1 VRLRSA
7 LPASEEDAVIAAA
20 PTTTGARAARAAVLT
35 VCRCVLAG
43 VGATALVRATGLD
56 AGTVLALPVA
66 GLPLAAVATAA
77 ALGALLALRARWS
90 VAVAVLLLVAQTG
103 WLAPR
108 FLPDGADVP
117 ADAVRVRVGTLNLHA
132 GRADPAAVVALVR
145 AQRLDVLAVQ
155 EATPDGVRALDEA
168 GLSRLLPHQELHPE
182 VDSSLYSALPL
193 TRAGLLDRPTTWPQ
207 TTAEITLGG
216 RAVRLIAVHTLYPVE
231 HPARWAADLAA
242 LRPEARPDAVLLGD
256 LNATLDHADARAL
269 LAAGLVDVH
278 AELGRGWAPTWPAA
292 VPLAQLDHV
301 LHGSGLAAT
310 SVTEHDVPG
319 TDHRAVVAELAL
331 LPA

>member
-1 VRLRSA
+1 M
-7 LPASEEDAVIAAA
+7 IAAA
-20 PTTTGARAARAAVLT
+20 PVARVVRAVT
-35 VCRCVLAG
+35 PVVCRCVLAG
-43 VGATALVRATGLD
+43 AGATALVRATGLD
-56 AGTVLALPVA
+56 SGTVLALPVA
-66 GLPLAAVATAA
+66 GLPLAAVATAICLV
-77 ALGALLALRARWS
+77 ALVALRARWS
-90 VAVAVLLLVAQTG
+90 VAVAVLLLVVQTG

-108 FLPDGADVP
+108 FLPDGAEVP

-145 AQRLDVLAVQ
+145 EQRLDVLAVQ
-155 EATPDGVRALDEA
+155 EATAGAVRALGEA

-182 VDSSLYSALPL
+182 ADSSLYSALPL

-231 HPARWAADLAA
+231 DPARWAADLAA

-256 LNATLDHADARAL
+256 FNATHDHADARAL
-269 LAAGLVDVH
+269 LAAGLVDAH
-278 AELGRGWAPTWPAA
+278 AELGRGWAPTWPSA
-292 VPLAQLDHV
+292 VPLVQIDHV

-310 SVTEHDVPG
+310 AVTEHDVPG
-319 TDHRAVVAELAL
+319 TDHRAVVAEVAL
-331 LPA
+331 LPRDPL